1 MTQTQTH
8 AGALPADFTLT
19 GKRAVVTGA
28 SRGLGYDIAIAL
40 ADYGADVVG
49 FARTASELAALET
62 EITARGRR
70 FVAVTGGVDDH
81 AALETLV
88 RRADAEFGGIDIL
101 VNNAGISFIEPA
113 IDVTHEHWD
122 AQFAVNLSGA
132 FFCAQAA
139 ARGMIARG
147 YGRIINISSISGVVG
162 MLDHAAYVATKGGLN
177 ALTASLAMEWG
188 PHGIT
193 VNAIAPTVV
202 LTAMGERVW
211 GLPEKGDPMKAKIPI
226 GRFGKPRE
234 IAAAVVYLA
243 SDAAGLVNGHV
254 LVLDGGYTAA

>member
-1 MTQTQTH
+1 VTQTRT
-8 AGALPADFTLT
+8 AVAPSDFSLT

-49 FARTASELAALET
+49 FARTASELAALEG
-62 EITARGRR
+62 EITGRGRR
-70 FVAVTGGVDDH
+70 FLAVTGSVDDR
-81 AALETLV
+81 AAVQSLV
-88 RRADAEFGGIDIL
+88 ERADAQFGGVDIL
-101 VNNAGISFIEPA
+101 INNAGISFVEPA
-113 IDVTHEHWD
+113 VDVTPEHWD
-122 AQFAVNLSGA
+122 AQFAVNLDGA
-132 FFCAQAA
+132 FFCAQAV

-147 YGRIINISSISGVVG
+147 YGRIINITSISGIVG

-211 GLPEKGDPMKAKIPI
+211 GAPEKGDPMKAKIPI

-234 IAAAVVYLA
+234 VAAAVVYLA

>member
-1 MTQTQTH
+1 MTQTH
-8 AGALPADFTLT
+8 AAVGPLDFNLT

-40 ADYGADVVG
+40 AEYGADVIG
-49 FARTASELAALET
+49 FARTASELAALEH

-70 FVAVTGGVDDH
+70 FIAVAGGVDD
-81 AALETLV
+81 AAAVATLIQ
-88 RRADAEFGGIDIL
+88 RADAGFGGIDIL
-101 VNNAGISFIEPA
+101 INNAGISFVEPA
-113 IDVTHEHWD
+113 VDVSREHWD

-177 ALTASLAMEWG
+177 ALTQSLAMEWG

-211 GLPEKGDPMKAKIPI
+211 GAPAKGDPMKAKIPI

-234 IAAAVVYLA
+234 VAAAVIYLA

>member
-1 MTQTQTH
+1 MTQTQAA
-8 AGALPADFTLT
+8 AGPLDFSLT

-28 SRGLGYDIAIAL
+28 SRGLGFDIAIAL

-62 EITARGRR
+62 EIVKRGRR
-70 FVAVTGGVDDH
+70 FLAVTGSVDDR
-81 AALETLV
+81 AAIADLAK
-88 RRADAEFGGIDIL
+88 RADAAFGGIDIL
-101 VNNAGISFIEPA
+101 VNNAGTSVVEPA
-113 IDVTHEHWD
+113 VDVSQQSWD
-122 AQFAVNLSGA
+122 LQIAVNLTGP
-132 FFCAQAA
+132 FVCAQTF
-139 ARGMIARG
+139 ARGMIERG
-147 YGRIINISSISGVVG
+147 YGRIINISSISGIVG
-162 MLDHAAYVATKGGLN
+162 MLDHAAYVATKGALN
-177 ALTASLAMEWG
+177 ALTLDLAMEWG

-211 GLPEKGDPMKAKIPI
+211 GPPEKGNPMKAKIPI

-243 SDAAGLVNGHV
+243 SDAAGLCNGHV

>member
-1 MTQTQTH
+1 MTQAH
-8 AGALPADFTLT
+8 ASVAPTDFALT
-19 GKRAVVTGA
+19 GKRAIVTGA
-28 SRGLGYDIAIAL
+28 SRGLGFDIAIAL
-40 ADYGADVVG
+40 AEYGADVIG

-62 EITARGRR
+62 EITSRGRR
-70 FVAVTGGVDDH
+70 FVAVTGGVDDSV
-81 AALETLV
+81 AVNALV
-88 RRADAEFGGIDIL
+88 ARADAEFGGCDIL
-101 VNNAGISFIEPA
+101 INNAGISYVEPA
-113 IDVTHEHWD
+113 VDVTPEHWN

-132 FFCAQAA
+132 FFCAQAV

-147 YGRIINISSISGVVG
+147 YGRIINISSISGIVG

-211 GLPEKGDPMKAKIPI
+211 GAPEKGDPMKAKIPI

-234 IAAAVVYLA
+234 VAAACIYLA
-243 SDAAGLVNGHV
+243 SEAAGLVNGHV